1 MQPDSEVQDVH
12 KKVQDQATSASEG
25 ASGGWQGW
33 LTGWYSW
40 NGTDTTDGRAPGTT
54 TKNDTSQMF
63 MGEPPTTKG
72 KWNTGNQYTCAS
84 STCKGCS
91 WLGPSTGM
99 DWVYGTPW
107 LTVWLLRA
115 S

>member
-1 MQPDSEVQDVH
+1 MQPDSEVQDSH
-12 KKVQDQATSASEG
+12 KKVQDQAITASEG

-40 NGTDTTDGRAPGTT
+40 YGTDTTDGRAPETT
-54 TKNDTSQMF
+54 NKNDTSQMF

-84 STCKGCS
+84 STCKRVA
-91 WLGPSTGM
+91 LGWAPIQ
-99 DWVYGTPW
+99 
-107 LTVWLLRA
+107 VWTEFMAHCDLLFGF
-115 S
+115 